1 MKSLLIAG
9 LVGLGALAQPQT
21 LPIDHS
27 LPIVGVKSYD
37 SAIPLPEQVI
47 GHRIGTRHTRADQ
60 IVSYFDA
67 VDAKS
72 PRVLVERQ
80 GRSYEGRELIHA
92 IVASP
97 ENMKRLD
104 AIQKQNHRLVDEPGR
119 VTDEELAKMPVIVW
133 MGYNVHGNEASASEA
148 AILTLYHLAAARG
161 EWIDRLLANAVIIVA
176 PCYNPDGR
184 DRFANWVNG
193 NRGRIALDDL
203 NDREH
208 REPWPGGR
216 TNHYWFDLNR
226 DWLPLTQVESQ
237 VRHAHWVKW
246 RPELTTD
253 FHEMGSTSTYF
264 FQPGVPE
271 RVHPLTPQGNKDLT
285 LRFARYHADAL
296 GKLNEL
302 YFTEERYDDFYPG
315 KGSTYCDLEG
325 SVGILF
331 EQASSR
337 ALLTPGQGRTLD
349 FATTIRN
356 QVATSIASLSAAADM
371 RLDFLRHRRDSHLAG
386 SRGEGLADWKGIRL
400 SGDQDRL
407 LMMGQLLLKHEIDFH
422 FDERGILIKFPQP
435 QGRLIQAMFE
445 TRKSFEDT
453 GFYDISAWRFDVA
466 FGLQMELLSTEP
478 EGEIGRVA
486 EIHLTHSDWL
496 PGKNPYA
503 YVLHWQRHEAPAAA
517 HDLMRSGVEMML
529 VKKPFRNGRI
539 AHGDLVIPVQQR
551 SLEFG
556 ELQQKLAEAVK
567 KWRVT
572 VEPIELGS
580 GEILSIGGS
589 GTAALETPKIA
600 LAVGTG
606 TSSNE
611 AGELWHLLDQEMQIP
626 VAIVDVDRLGSAL
639 DKYNTVILA
648 GGTYSA
654 ALGTALKTWVD
665 AGGRL
670 IATGTAGRFVSS
682 SEIWKLESR
691 RFTPKVGDLAYGEIS
706 KERDR
711 HTVPGTLF
719 EVEFDQTHPLAYHLP
734 KRMGVFRESNEFIV
748 PSTTAGANVAR
759 FTSTPV
765 MAGYISPEVEGMID
779 RGGVILARRQGAGS
793 VIVIDANPHF
803 RTFFYGSNRILMNA
817 IFFGGSF

>member
-1 MKSLLIAG
+1 MRFFFAG
-9 LVGLGALAQPQT
+9 AMALMGSSVLAQT
-21 LPIDHS
+21 LPLDQP
-27 LPIVGVKSYD
+27 LPITGVRSYD

-104 AIQKQNHRLVDEPGR
+104 AIQKQNHRLIDEPSR
-119 VTDEELAKMPVIVW
+119 VSDEELARMPVIVW

-193 NRGRIALDDL
+193 NRGRVALDDL

-253 FHEMGSTSTYF
+253 FHEMGSGSTYF

-356 QVATSIASLSAAADM
+356 QAATSIASLSAAADM
-371 RLDFLRHRRDSHLAG
+371 RLDFLRHRRESHLAAG
-386 SRGEGLADWKGIRL
+386 RGEGLADWKGIRL

-407 LMMGQLLLKHEIDFH
+407 LMMGRLLLKHEIDFH
-422 FDERGILIKFPQP
+422 LDESGILMKFPQP

-445 TRKSFEDT
+445 TRRNFEDT

-466 FGLQMELLSTEP
+466 FGLQAEFLSREP
-478 EGEIGRVA
+478 LRDMARVA
-486 EIHLTHSDWL
+486 DIQLVHDDWL
-496 PGKNPYA
+496 PGRNPYA
-503 YVLHWQRHEAPAAA
+503 YVLRWQRHDAPAAA
-517 HDLMRSGVEMML
+517 HDLMRSGIEMML
-529 VKKPFRNGRI
+529 VKKPFRNEKITR
-539 AHGDLVIPVQQR
+539 GDLVIPVQQR
-551 SLEFG
+551 NLEVNA
-556 ELQQKLAEAVK
+556 LQQILAEAVK
-567 KWRVT
+567 KWRISIEP
-572 VEPIELGS
+572 VELAP

-589 GTAALETPKIA
+589 GTAALATPKIA

-606 TSSNE
+606 ASSNE
-611 AGELWHLLDQEMQIP
+611 AGELWHLLDQDFQIP
-626 VAIVDVDRLGSAL
+626 VAIVDVDRLPGAL

-648 GGTYSA
+648 GGSYSA

-665 AGGRL
+665 GGGRL
-670 IATGTAGRFVSS
+670 IATSTAGGFVSS

-711 HTVPGTLF
+711 HTVPGTIF
-719 EVEFDQTHPLAYHLP
+719 EIEFDQTHPLAYQLP
-734 KRMGVFRESNEFIV
+734 KRMGVFRESGEFFL

-765 MAGYISPEVEGMID
+765 MAGYISSEVEGLID
-779 RGGVILARRQGAGS
+779 RGGAILARRQGAGS